1 MNPLAGRPVS
11 EIVTLPG
18 SAVPVPGANVGDGQ
32 GGSEASTG
40 ESLATPVSLLVPVSC
55 AVPESAAPSWLPPV
69 SGNALLSP
77 VPLSCVPPLEPPLLP
92 PQPTAV
98 PPHASAA
105 ASDSVARTVKPF
117 LPLPPSLRVIS
128 RTPFLV

>member
-18 SAVPVPGANVGDGQ
+18 SAVPVPGANVGVGQ

-40 ESLATPVSLLVPVSC
+40 ESATPVSLPVLVSGV
-55 AVPESAAPSWLPPV
+55 VPESAAPSWLPPV

-77 VPLSCVPPLEPPLLP
+77 VPLSCVPPLDPPLLP
-92 PQPTAV
+92 PQPAAV